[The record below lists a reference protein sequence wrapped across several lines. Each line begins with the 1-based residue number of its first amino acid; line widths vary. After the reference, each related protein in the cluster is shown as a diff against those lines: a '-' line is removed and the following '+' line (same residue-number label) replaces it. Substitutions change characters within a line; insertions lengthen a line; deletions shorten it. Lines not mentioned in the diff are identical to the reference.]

1 MGHISDI
8 LREAKAHYKTSA
20 TAEIPALEK
29 LEILCRA
36 LQVTPNQFDHLLSD
50 YSPVLRTIRGH
61 AFESFFDLLLET
73 AGYQVQA
80 IGGDDA
86 VDRVVNGHTFQL
98 KTPTMAESKG
108 KIVSYKTHKTHGA
121 KSELESIEYYHAVSE
136 FADFLVGLVL
146 YQPLQIL
153 ILRREELPTHPLDA
167 QRIVSPF
174 KMNWATHPGL
184 NAFERIGLDRARIE
198 NAARLLT
205 YQQDE
210 SLPLTAQA
218 VGVTSE
224 IILNAIMRE
233 ENFRIWD
240 MSIRGFASE
249 VVFKDFLEKAN
260 IKFGESKSI
269 ARPRADKADLG
280 LWSKDGTLQLF
291 QIKGISVRGCRF
303 RGIESI
309 VDVETQ
315 LTRGRINDHPTQ
327 SRMYLTTDWD
337 YLLLVIAPELVERYH
352 KEINAPANPE
362 WEFYSIPVSKL
373 VTHPNYPNRLKPHQH
388 FRYVDLQTYRV
399 GTEWLIQWQ
408 SKE

>member
-1 MGHISDI
+1 MGHMLDI
-8 LREAKAHYKTSA
+8 LRETKAQYKVDDSTKLS
-20 TAEIPALEK
+20 ALEK
-29 LEILCRA
+29 LEILCKA
-36 LQVTPNQFDHLLSD
+36 LQITPNQFDHLLSD

-61 AFESFFDLLLET
+61 AFESFFDLLLEA
-73 AGYQVQA
+73 AGYQVQ
-80 IGGDDA
+80 IVGGDDA
-86 VDRVVNGHTFQL
+86 VDRGVNGHTLQL
-98 KTPTMAESKG
+98 KTPTVAESKG

-136 FADFLVGLVL
+136 FADFLVGLVS

-153 ILRREELPTHPLDA
+153 LLRREELPTHPLDA
-167 QRIVSPF
+167 RRIASPF
-174 KMNWATHPGL
+174 KVNWANHSGL

-198 NAARLLT
+198 NVARLLAH
-205 YQQDE
+205 QQNE
-210 SLPLTAQA
+210 ILPLTAQA

-260 IKFGESKSI
+260 IKLGESKSI
-269 ARPRADKADLG
+269 ARPRADKADLS
-280 LWSKDGTLQLF
+280 LWNKDGTLRLF
-291 QIKGISVRGCRF
+291 QIKGVSVRGCRF

-337 YLLLVIAPELVERYH
+337 YLLLVITPELAERYQ

-373 VTHPNYPNRLKPHQH
+373 VTHPNYSNRVKPHQN
-388 FRYVDLQTYRV
+388 FRYVDLQIYRV
-399 GTEWLIQWQ
+399 GTEWLAQWQ